1 MSVIFQLDQQS
12 LQYGAEQVLDGVS
25 LTVNAGEKV
34 ALLGPSGAGKTS
46 LLNLLYQQQTEGVAW
61 CPQQQGLV
69 DILSVYH
76 NIYMGQLEAHSS
88 LYNAW
93 NLVFPVA
100 SHRKTITQL
109 CLQLGIEHKLFHSV
123 DRLSGGQRQRVA
135 IGRAL
140 YRQQAIFLGDEPV
153 SSLDPVQ
160 AQEVLGCILER
171 HDTAV
176 VALHNSQQAIRCF
189 DRLIGLKAG
198 RVCFDLPASQVS
210 ESQLQSLY
218 QGEPGL

>member
-1 MSVIFQLDQQS
+1 
-12 LQYGAEQVLDGVS
+12 
-25 LTVNAGEKV
+25 
-34 ALLGPSGAGKTS
+34 
-46 LLNLLYQQQTEGVAW
+46 
-61 CPQQQGLV
+61 
-69 DILSVYH
+69 
-76 NIYMGQLEAHSS
+76 
-88 LYNAW
+88 
-93 NLVFPVA
+93 
-100 SHRKTITQL
+100 
-109 CLQLGIEHKLFHSV
+109 
-123 DRLSGGQRQRVA
+123 
-135 IGRAL
+135 
-140 YRQQAIFLGDEPV
+140 
-153 SSLDPVQ
+153 VQ